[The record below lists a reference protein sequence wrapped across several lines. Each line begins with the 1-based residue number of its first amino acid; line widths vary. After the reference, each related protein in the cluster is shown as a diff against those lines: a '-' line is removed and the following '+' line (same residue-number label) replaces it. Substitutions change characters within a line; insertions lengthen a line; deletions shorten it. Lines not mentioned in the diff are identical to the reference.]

1 MSGLGQQLW
10 AREFT
15 QRDKMAAYI
24 LVQLI
29 NFLATAITM
38 LMFAYAILSWVAKP
52 WNKIRL
58 FVDRISEPLLA
69 PIRRVVPLVGMVD
82 ISPLVL
88 ILLVQLLSR
97 LLIYLI
103 YAVL

>member
-1 MSGLGQQLW
+1 
-10 AREFT
+10 
-15 QRDKMAAYI
+15 MAY
-24 LVQLI
+24 
-29 NFLATAITM
+29 FLAQFINIIAQAITLLM
-38 LMFAYAILSWVAKP
+38 LAYAILSWVVKP
-52 WNKIRL
+52 WNQIRL

-88 ILLVQLLSR
+88 ILLVQLLSGI
-97 LLIYLI
+97 LIKII

>member
-1 MSGLGQQLW
+1 MI
-10 AREFT
+10 T
-15 QRDKMAAYI
+15 YT
-24 LVQLI
+24 LVSLI
-29 NFLATAITM
+29 NFAAQLITL

-52 WNKIRL
+52 WNKIRQ
-58 FVDRISEPLLA
+58 FVERLSEPLLA

-88 ILLVQLLSR
+88 ILLVQLIARILVY
-97 LLIYLI
+97 IV

>member
-1 MSGLGQQLW
+1 M
-10 AREFT
+10 T
-15 QRDKMAAYI
+15 AYF
-24 LVQLI
+24 LAQLI
-29 NFLATAITM
+29 NFIAQAITLLM
-38 LMFAYAILSWVAKP
+38 LAYAILSWVAKP
-52 WNKIRL
+52 WNQMRL

-69 PIRRVVPLVGMVD
+69 PIRRVVPLVDMMD

-97 LLIYLI
+97 ILIYII

>member
-1 MSGLGQQLW
+1 MI
-10 AREFT
+10 
-15 QRDKMAAYI
+15 AYY
-24 LVQLI
+24 LVLLI
-29 NFLATAITM
+29 NFTAQAVTLLM
-38 LMFAYAILSWVAKP
+38 LAYAILSWVAKP
-52 WNKIRL
+52 WNQVRM

-88 ILLVQLLSR
+88 ILLVQLIARVLVN
-97 LLIYLI
+97 IV

>member
-1 MSGLGQQLW
+1 
-10 AREFT
+10 
-15 QRDKMAAYI
+15 MAAYI
-24 LVQLI
+24 MAQLI
-29 NFLATAITM
+29 YFTAQAIT
-38 LMFAYAILSWVAKP
+38 LLILAYAILSWVAKP
-52 WNKIRL
+52 WNQIRL
-58 FVDRISEPLLA
+58 FVERISEPLLA

-97 LLIYLI
+97 ILIYII